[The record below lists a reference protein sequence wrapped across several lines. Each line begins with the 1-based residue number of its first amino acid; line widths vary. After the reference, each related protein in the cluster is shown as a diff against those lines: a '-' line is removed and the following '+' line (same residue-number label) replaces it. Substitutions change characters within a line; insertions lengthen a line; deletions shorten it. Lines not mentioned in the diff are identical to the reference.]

1 MYKGIVMEIHDNKC
15 TVLHEGVFVHIKKR
29 GHMTVGMKV
38 LFTQEDIM
46 KQKKTVYTY
55 WKQAAAVA
63 MIFMMAVFGWSYYN
77 SNWSPYSAVTLDI
90 NPSVEL
96 ILNQKDQV
104 IDVIALNE
112 DANILITANIDGM
125 NLDEALNYILD
136 KASKAGYLQN
146 DKATAVVIAT
156 VPLKKASEK
165 KQGDL
170 VDKIEDIIDKNDQ
183 ILDDVVAIVEAS
195 EAELEE
201 ALKSKIPLGVVVFK
215 DQLDTQDVD
224 NVSDLIDSQDK
235 LAQIDQLKGVKV
247 KVKQNQDGT
256 YDVKLKKDI
265 EEDILD
271 YLSELENIDG
281 DQALTDF
288 INQAKDAIEK
298 GQDLDLIEDLA
309 EEYLDIYKQDDDS
322 QEDRVEL
329 KKIIGKLRP
338 YQKEE
343 EVAKFIDEALSL
355 LEETGNLEAYLD
367 LGEDLLDTYRG
378 DDEEDQAE
386 DLEELIEML
395 DALSQIEG
403 DADLDSFLSQAYE
416 SLEGEDYDLKALKD
430 QAKDFWMTYKKDLDD
445 DDDDED
451 QAEDLEEL
459 IEMLDALSQ
468 IEGDADLDN
477 FLSQAYEALAGEN
490 YDLKA
495 LKDQAKDFWMTYKK
509 DLDDDD
515 DDEDQAEDLEELIEM
530 LDALSQIEEDADL
543 DSFLSQAYEALEG
556 EDYDLKALKDQAKD
570 FWMTYKKDLDDDDK
584 DQAEDLEE
592 LIDMLDALSQIE
604 GNTDLDNFLSQTYE
618 ALAGEN
624 YDLKALK
631 DQAKDFWM
639 IYKKDLDDD
648 DDEDQAEDLDELIE
662 MLDVLS
668 QIEGNTDLDN
678 FLSQAYEA
686 LEGEDYDLKALKDQA
701 KDFWMIYKKD
711 LDDDNDEDQ
720 AEDLDE
726 LIEML
731 DVLSQIE
738 GDTDLDNFLSQAYE
752 SLAGDDYDLKALKDQ
767 AKDFWMIYKKDLE
780 EDEDK
785 SDYDQED
792 EAELVALLEALELL
806 DGGQDLTEFIALAY
820 DAIDNKD
827 GDLDDWIESAED
839 YLEAYEEDEESDTD
853 SDDDDS
859 DDEEA
864 DDEDSDDE
872 DDEDGEDEDS
882 DDEE

>member
-395 DALSQIEG
+395 DALSQIEE

-416 SLEGEDYDLKALKD
+416 ALEGEDYDLKALKD

-490 YDLKA
+490 
-495 LKDQAKDFWMTYKK
+495 
-509 DLDDDD
+509 
-515 DDEDQAEDLEELIEM
+515 
-530 LDALSQIEEDADL
+530 
-543 DSFLSQAYEALEG
+543 
-556 EDYDLKALKDQAKD
+556 YDLKALKDQAKD